1 MSQPGSPDVTPED
14 HDPSGDTND
23 DPVDLIAAAIADVPG
38 VHDLHTG
45 VLGEVAT
52 YLPGR
57 RVNGVRMREPGCE
70 VHVVLDW
77 GVSIAATSDLVRQVV
92 RAFVSGPV
100 DVTVEDI
107 APPTAAPVT
116 VSAS

>member
-1 MSQPGSPDVTPED
+1 MNQAGQQVS
-14 HDPSGDTND
+14 DPSDTSD
-23 DPVDLIAAAIADVPG
+23 TEIDRIAQAVVAVPG
-38 VHDLHTG
+38 VHDLHAG

-77 GVSIAATSDLVRQVV
+77 GVPIAVTSDLVRQAV
-92 RAFVSGPV
+92 RALVPGPV
-100 DVTVEDI
+100 DVTVEDV
-107 APPTAAPVT
+107 APPATAP
-116 VSAS
+116 AS